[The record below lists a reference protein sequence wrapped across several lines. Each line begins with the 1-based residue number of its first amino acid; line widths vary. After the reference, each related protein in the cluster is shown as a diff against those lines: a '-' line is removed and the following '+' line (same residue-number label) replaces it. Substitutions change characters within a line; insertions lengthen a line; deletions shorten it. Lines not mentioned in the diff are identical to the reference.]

1 MPRALPVKVRARASA
16 KAIGRRERPDHLG
29 WWPLSISFAAV
40 LTAGILYLAIGDNT
54 GAAFV
59 ITAAAAII
67 AIMLRASGEASR
79 S

>member
-1 MPRALPVKVRARASA
+1 MPRLLPVKVRADTRI
-16 KAIGRRERPDHLG
+16 KAIGQRAQPGHLG
-29 WWPLSISFAAV
+29 LWALSIGFAALLV
-40 LTAGILYLAIGDNT
+40 AAVPYWTVGDNT

-59 ITAAAAII
+59 ITAVAAII